1 MGLYQ
6 RDFILRMIEA
16 VGATLRRAL
25 RRREEGDYAGARQD
39 IAFTVGEILG
49 PSAGMVP
56 MVDSSTAAYL
66 VSDPGRLA
74 LYAQLLETD
83 AELLD
88 AMGQGARAAATRKRA
103 LELLLEVVLRHT
115 ELPDETIDQT
125 RALRG
130 RVDTATLSARYQ
142 GVVLPDVATG

>member
-25 RRREEGDYAGARQD
+25 RRRQDGDVAGARQD
-39 IAFTVGEILG
+39 IAFTVGEVLG
-49 PSAGMVP
+49 PSAAMVP
-56 MVDSSTAAYL
+56 LFDSSTAADL
-66 VSDPGRLA
+66 VSDPQRLA

-83 AELLD
+83 AELLE
-88 AMGQGARAAATRKRA
+88 AMGEGGRAAATRTRA

-115 ELPDETIDQT
+115 ELPDETILQT
-125 RALRG
+125 RALLD
-130 RVDTATLSARYQ
+130 RVGTSALSARYRS
-142 GVVLPDVATG
+142 VVVPIVAEG